1 MTNNLPLI
9 RRSILV
15 FLICAIAA
23 CTQPANEALPLRLLT
38 HRAFDVPEE
47 AITEFTRRTGIQVV
61 IFRDPDATAVVDLL
75 IKTRTAPIADVVIGI
90 DSLER
95 RRVTEELLVEPYEP
109 IDSQFLEDSLRLRD
123 NMLTPVSSLEACF
136 NRSVSSYIEPKRKI
150 DELPDSSK
158 LWLPP
163 PEGLDDLL
171 DPGHA
176 NSAVIPSPLSS
187 RMGLYF
193 LLALERSHPENS
205 ELPWP
210 EFVDQMVRWGVTIVP
225 TWEQAW
231 FSFYSAD
238 QDIANKENH
247 YWTWGSAG
255 MKAVTVQFQS
265 RLPENL
271 DIAVVPSDCVRVVNY
286 AGLVSGTQARRNAGR
301 LLDAMIEPLFQYHI
315 PDRFGSRPS
324 RTDIART
331 DAWKAFGET
340 VSAPLIDEW
349 RIGPLWGVW
358 QLTWRQVVESASS
371 GIELEPPE
379 VQVTLPKS

>member
-9 RRSILV
+9 RRSVLV

-23 CTQPANEALPLRLLT
+23 CTQPANQALPLRLLT
-38 HRAFDVPEE
+38 HRDFHVPEE

-61 IFRDPDATAVVDLL
+61 IFREPDATAVVDLL

-176 NSAVIPSPLSS
+176 TSAVIPSPLSS

>member
-1 MTNNLPLI
+1 MSNNLLSL
-9 RRSILV
+9 RRVVLV
-15 FLICAIAA
+15 FLVCAIAA
-23 CTQPANEALPLRLLT
+23 CAQPSNQAAPLRLLT
-38 HRAFDVPEE
+38 HRDFHVPEE

-61 IFRDPDATAVVDLL
+61 IFREPDATALVDLL
-75 IKTRTAPIADVVIGI
+75 VKTRTAPIADVVIGI

-109 IDSQFLEDSLRLRD
+109 IDSQFLDSSLRLRD
-123 NMLTPVSSLEACF
+123 NMLTPVSSLEACL

-158 LWLPP
+158 LWLAP
-163 PEGLDDLL
+163 PESLDSLL
-171 DPGHA
+171 DPRHA
-176 NSAVIPSPLSS
+176 TSAVIPSPLSS

-238 QDIANKENH
+238 QDAAVQENRS
-247 YWTWGSAG
+247 WTWGSAG
-255 MKAVTVQFQS
+255 MKAVTVRFQP
-265 RLPENL
+265 RLPESL
-271 DIAVVPSDCVRVVNY
+271 DIAVVPSDCVRIVNY
-286 AGLVSGTQARRNAGR
+286 AGLVAGTPARRNAGR
-301 LLDAMIEPLFQYHI
+301 LLDAMVEPLFQYNI

-340 VSAPLIDEW
+340 VQAPLVDEW
-349 RIGPLWGVW
+349 RIGPLWAVW
-358 QLTWRQVVESASS
+358 QLTWKQVVDFASS

-379 VQVTLPKS
+379 VRVTLPRS

>member
-1 MTNNLPLI
+1 
-9 RRSILV
+9 
-15 FLICAIAA
+15 
-23 CTQPANEALPLRLLT
+23 
-38 HRAFDVPEE
+38 
-47 AITEFTRRTGIQVV
+47 
-61 IFRDPDATAVVDLL
+61 
-75 IKTRTAPIADVVIGI
+75 
-90 DSLER
+90 
-95 RRVTEELLVEPYEP
+95 
-109 IDSQFLEDSLRLRD
+109 
-123 NMLTPVSSLEACF
+123 
-136 NRSVSSYIEPKRKI
+136 
-150 DELPDSSK
+150 
-158 LWLPP
+158 
-163 PEGLDDLL
+163 
-171 DPGHA
+171 
-176 NSAVIPSPLSS
+176 
-187 RMGLYF
+187 MGLYF

-255 MKAVTVQFQS
+255 MKAVTVQFQP

-286 AGLVSGTQARRNAGR
+286 AGLVAGTQARRNAGR
-301 LLDAMIEPLFQYHI
+301 LLDAMVEPLFQYHI
-315 PDRFGSRPS
+315 PDRFGSRPA

-340 VSAPLIDEW
+340 VSAPLVDEW

>member
-1 MTNNLPLI
+1 MTNNLLLI
-9 RRSILV
+9 RRAVLV
-15 FLICAIAA
+15 FLISAIAA
-23 CTQPANEALPLRLLT
+23 CAQPANQALPLRLLT
-38 HRAFDVPEE
+38 HRDFHVPEE
-47 AITEFTRRTGIQVV
+47 AITEFTRRTGIEVV
-61 IFRDPDATAVVDLL
+61 IFREPDATAVVDLL
-75 IKTRTAPIADVVIGI
+75 IKTRTTPIADVIIGI

-109 IDSQFLEDSLRLRD
+109 IDSQFLDNSLTLRD

-158 LWLPP
+158 FWLPP

-176 NSAVIPSPLSS
+176 TSAVIPSPLTS

-193 LLALERSHPENS
+193 LLALERSHPEDS

-238 QDIANKENH
+238 QDMATKKNH

-255 MKAVTVQFQS
+255 MKAVTVQFQP
-265 RLPENL
+265 RFPESL
-271 DIAVVPSDCVRVVNY
+271 DIAVVPKDCVRVVNY
-286 AGLVSGTQARRNAGR
+286 AGLVAGTQERRNAGR
-301 LLDAMIEPLFQYHI
+301 LLDAMVEPLFQYNI
-315 PDRFGSRPS
+315 PDRFGSKPS

-340 VSAPLIDEW
+340 VSAPLVDEW

-358 QLTWRQVVESASS
+358 QLTWKQVVDSASS

-379 VQVTLPKS
+379 VQVTLPRS